1 MGKFQDAMNDFGQSI
16 DLPDEFKNAITTAYD
31 EDFSSFDAKVTGLE
45 TQLTEK
51 DSAITQ
57 LNTDYKQQIS
67 SLKAANY
74 DLLRAVPKD
83 AKAGKPN
90 DGDDLPDH
98 DNITIAD
105 LFSKVKK

>member
-1 MGKFQDAMNDFGQSI
+1 MNDFGQTVE
-16 DLPDEFKNAITTAYD
+16 LPDEFKTAIVNAYD
-31 EDFSSFDAKVTGLE
+31 EDFSSYDAKVTGLE

-51 DSAITQ
+51 EKVINQTKA
-57 LNTDYKQQIS
+57 DYDKQIS

-83 AKAGKPN
+83 ANANKQ
-90 DGDDLPDH
+90 DDKDDNLSGH

-105 LFSKVKK
+105 LFSKKK